1 MEIMLK
7 LKEHES
13 LLHLN
18 TFGINARAR
27 YFAEVGDA
35 GELDDLRRH
44 PVLRDHR
51 RLILGGGSNILFTGD
66 FDGVIIRNV
75 MKGIRVVSED
85 NDTVVVEAASGENW
99 HALVLYCLE
108 QNWGGLENLS
118 LIPGTA
124 GAAPIQN
131 IGAYGVEVKQVL
143 EAVDG
148 IDLVTGAHRRLNPD
162 ECQFGYRESVFK
174 HSLKEIF
181 FISSITLRLTK
192 KNHRLD
198 IKYGAIRE
206 VLEQKKITAPT
217 PRDVSDAVVAIRRS
231 KLPDPAVIGNAGSF
245 FKNPTVSADTAEL
258 IKRTQ
263 PSMPSYPSDNQSVK
277 IPAGWLIE
285 QCGWKGKRVGRV
297 GVHPQQALV
306 LVNYGGG
313 TGEEIIA
320 LSKEICASVKK
331 KFNVE
336 LMTEVNII

>member
-1 MEIMLK
+1 MIT
-7 LKEHES
+7 LKENEPLH
-13 LLHLN
+13 HLN
-18 TFGINARAR
+18 TFGVDARAR
-27 YFAEVGDA
+27 YFAEVRNAVDLDA
-35 GELDDLRRH
+35 LRNH
-44 PVLRDHR
+44 PALQDCR
-51 RLILGGGSNILFTGD
+51 RLVLGGGSNILFTRD
-66 FDGVIIRNV
+66 FDGLILRNA
-75 MKGIRVVSED
+75 MKGIRVLSED
-85 NDTVVVEAASGENW
+85 NDAVVVEAASGENW
-99 HALVLYCLE
+99 HELVMHCLA

-148 IDLVTGAHRRLNPD
+148 IDLVNGAHRRFTPD

-198 IKYGAIRE
+198 TNYGAIQE

-217 PRDVSDAVVAIRRS
+217 PRDVSDAVVAIRKS

-245 FKNPTVSADTAEL
+245 FKNPTVPKSMADL
-258 IKRTQ
+258 IHGTN
-263 PSMPSYPSDNQSVK
+263 PSMPFYPTDNQSVK

-297 GVHPQQALV
+297 GVHPKQALV
-306 LVNYGGG
+306 IVNYGGG
-313 TGEEIIA
+313 TGEEILA
-320 LSKEICASVKK
+320 LSEEIRASVKK
-331 KFNVE
+331 KFDVE
-336 LMTEVNII
+336 LSTEVNII